1 MSSVGNEIK
10 KLGLMSMYHFL
21 ETDPEK
27 HLPELLDWL
36 DTYMSP
42 DVLTEQRKVFRKI
55 IEDKDNN

>member
-36 DTYMSP
+36 DTCQCAGGQQGEGEP
-42 DVLTEQRKVFRKI
+42 VPVRL
-55 IEDKDNN
+55 

>member
-36 DTYMSP
+36 DTYIMETP
-42 DVLTEQRKVFRKI
+42 
-55 IEDKDNN
+55 